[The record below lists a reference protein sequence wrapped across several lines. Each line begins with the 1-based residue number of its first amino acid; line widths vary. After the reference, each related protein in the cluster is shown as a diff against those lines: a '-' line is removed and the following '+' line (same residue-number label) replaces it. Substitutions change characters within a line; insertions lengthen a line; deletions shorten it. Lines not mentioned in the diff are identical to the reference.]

1 MWALKKGYWENQ
13 ETVEE
18 VKLYGLLTGPT
29 KQYAMIIGIEFAA
42 NRRVNFY
49 DQTREHWETTVES
62 PLEDLGE

>member
-1 MWALKKGYWENQ
+1 MCYWENQ

-49 DQTREHWETTVES
+49 DQTREH
-62 PLEDLGE
+62 